1 MTFQNTYSPT
11 SSLFY
16 NNQLLLEVKEYIF
29 LGNII
34 NFKGSF
40 KTSIQELTKR
50 DWKSLFALKSRFSN
64 FQTLSVNLLCKL
76 CDILIWPVVL
86 YNCEVWFPEEYLP
99 VLRATDRANR
109 NRTICDLLSF
119 EEKKSYEQVHNK
131 NCKAILGINKSACNI
146 AAKSELGRFPTD
158 SFIKTKMLMYFCR
171 LNTDDINP
179 LLNTKLN
186 NEGIHTWYTVAF
198 KIFDECEMDSGE
210 YEILD
215 RPFNKIKQSLK
226 LKFRK
231 TVSEKYTS
239 RTLQKLSNINNYS
252 KLFLYSQL
260 KTQIKLEEYLLKET
274 TFKNR

>member
-1 MTFQNTYSPT
+1 MVYS
-11 SSLFY
+11 Y
-16 NNQLLLEVKEYIF
+16 
-29 LGNII
+29 
-34 NFKGSF
+34 FKVWH
-40 KTSIQELTKR
+40 TV
-50 DWKSLFALKSRFSN
+50 
-64 FQTLSVNLLCKL
+64 TL
-76 CDILIWPVVL
+76 
-86 YNCEVWFPEEYLP
+86 
-99 VLRATDRANR
+99 
-109 NRTICDLLSF
+109 
-119 EEKKSYEQVHNK
+119 
-131 NCKAILGINKSACNI
+131 
-146 AAKSELGRFPTD
+146 
-158 SFIKTKMLMYFCR
+158 
-171 LNTDDINP
+171 
-179 LLNTKLN
+179 
-186 NEGIHTWYTVAF
+186 

>member
-1 MTFQNTYSPT
+1 
-11 SSLFY
+11 
-16 NNQLLLEVKEYIF
+16 
-29 LGNII
+29 
-34 NFKGSF
+34 
-40 KTSIQELTKR
+40 
-50 DWKSLFALKSRFSN
+50 
-64 FQTLSVNLLCKL
+64 
-76 CDILIWPVVL
+76 
-86 YNCEVWFPEEYLP
+86 
-99 VLRATDRANR
+99 
-109 NRTICDLLSF
+109 LSF
-119 EEKKSYEQVHNK
+119 EEKKSYELVHNK

-146 AAKSELGRFPTD
+146 AAKSELGRFPID